1 MLRFKLLLVLFGMF
15 VFYPVAMQANTVV
28 DVFNHYRRQIIKN
41 DRLDEQLNVLRQRE
55 PLFPKGSVDIGDYV
69 GREFNLANGEKKLV
83 DNTPYDCKKHN
94 GFDSGYGCRDWALE
108 GTEVITS
115 KEHFRDIRKIL
126 GDSLPLDASDE
137 NHLSVGVEY
146 MRCLAGTSNKGTVM
160 EYNEVPECKELV
172 DWTSNVLLLE
182 DLANME
188 ILEYMFAPKK
198 QYFVVKE
205 DGRKVIK
212 NRPSEEAGQQ
222 SNLNEVDRFIRKDLT
237 LNVCAQM
244 RSSSEGVIDQA
255 STARRLILAQ
265 GYAHSVASRRTAE
278 LFSRHAVPYL
288 HSLTATGSEFNPKT
302 IRQDIH
308 LLLAADAGIIYLL
321 GQINGLQGMLTEL
334 KTLDNNL
341 GGIKNF
347 NGITHLVGDFKTQE
361 ELCK

>member
-1 MLRFKLLLVLFGMF
+1 MCD
-15 VFYPVAMQANTVV
+15 PT
-28 DVFNHYRRQIIKN
+28 
-41 DRLDEQLNVLRQRE
+41 
-55 PLFPKGSVDIGDYV
+55 
-69 GREFNLANGEKKLV
+69 
-83 DNTPYDCKKHN
+83 
-94 GFDSGYGCRDWALE
+94 
-108 GTEVITS
+108 
-115 KEHFRDIRKIL
+115 
-126 GDSLPLDASDE
+126 
-137 NHLSVGVEY
+137 
-146 MRCLAGTSNKGTVM
+146 
-160 EYNEVPECKELV
+160 
-172 DWTSNVLLLE
+172 
-182 DLANME
+182 
-188 ILEYMFAPKK
+188 
-198 QYFVVKE
+198 
-205 DGRKVIK
+205 
-212 NRPSEEAGQQ
+212 
-222 SNLNEVDRFIRKDLT
+222 
-237 LNVCAQM
+237 
-244 RSSSEGVIDQA
+244 